1 MKFISVFTREAPR
14 CRRAYPLQTRHRRR
28 RAGISTPLR
37 THRLRSGRK
46 LSVVVPGA
54 ESNGRDSPDAGPRVG
69 GPFREYAPRLAPSR
83 RPCRSSSR
91 SIIVASGSRSC
102 EGPQGGHQGRAEW
115 CIGAGS
121 TAGRAAAANALLG
134 HQAGK
139 ERTRTCEPV
148 SPIAPERVATSG
160 ATWPR

>member
-1 MKFISVFTREAPR
+1 MKFILVFTREAPR

-54 ESNGRDSPDAGPRVG
+54 ESNTRDSPDAGPRVG
-69 GPFREYAPRLAPSR
+69 GPLREHAPRPAPSR
-83 RPCRSSSR
+83 RPCRPSSR

-102 EGPQGGHQGRAEW
+102 EGPQGGHQGCAER

-121 TAGRAAAANALLG
+121 TAGRAAAAKELLG
-134 HQAGK
+134 HQVGNVRAK
-139 ERTRTCEPV
+139 AREPSRAISPERT
-148 SPIAPERVATSG
+148 ATSG
-160 ATWPR
+160 STCPR